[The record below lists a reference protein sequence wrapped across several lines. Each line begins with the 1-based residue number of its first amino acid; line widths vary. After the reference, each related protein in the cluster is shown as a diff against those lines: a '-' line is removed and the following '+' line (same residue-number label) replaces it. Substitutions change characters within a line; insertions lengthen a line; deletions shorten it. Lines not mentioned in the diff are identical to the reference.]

1 VRSKK
6 DELRTRQKSES
17 GCNGCKATARLS
29 NQEHRKEM
37 QPSQFSLFFNCVIA
51 KLGRIQYQ
59 RQITI
64 YETNNTP
71 LSQQYHRWMHSTVNQ
86 LRQHADHHTKQ
97 GEHARGLRI

>member
-1 VRSKK
+1 MQS
-6 DELRTRQKSES
+6 
-17 GCNGCKATARLS
+17 NGQAFKPGTQERNTAISIFPL
-29 NQEHRKEM
+29 
-37 QPSQFSLFFNCVIA
+37 LNCVIA

-71 LSQQYHRWMHSTVNQ
+71 LSQQYRGWMHSTVNQ

>member
-1 VRSKK
+1 MQS
-6 DELRTRQKSES
+6 
-17 GCNGCKATARLS
+17 NGQAFKPGTQERNTAIIFPL
-29 NQEHRKEM
+29 
-37 QPSQFSLFFNCVIA
+37 LNCVIA

-64 YETNNTP
+64 YETNNVP
-71 LSQQYHRWMHSTVNQ
+71 LPQQYRGWMHSTVNQ

>member
-1 VRSKK
+1 MQS
-6 DELRTRQKSES
+6 
-17 GCNGCKATARLS
+17 NGQAFKPGTQERNTAISIFPL
-29 NQEHRKEM
+29 
-37 QPSQFSLFFNCVIA
+37 LYCGIA
-51 KLGRIQYQ
+51 KLRRIQYE

-71 LSQQYHRWMHSTVNQ
+71 LSQQYRRWMHRTVNQ

>member
-1 VRSKK
+1 MQS
-6 DELRTRQKSES
+6 
-17 GCNGCKATARLS
+17 NGQAFKPGT
-29 NQEHRKEM
+29 QERNAAISIF
-37 QPSQFSLFFNCVIA
+37 PLFLNCVIA

>member
-1 VRSKK
+1 MQS
-6 DELRTRQKSES
+6 
-17 GCNGCKATARLS
+17 NGQAFKPGT
-29 NQEHRKEM
+29 QERNAAISIF
-37 QPSQFSLFFNCVIA
+37 PLLNCVIA

>member
-1 VRSKK
+1 MQS
-6 DELRTRQKSES
+6 
-17 GCNGCKATARLS
+17 NGQAFKRGTQERNTAISIFPL
-29 NQEHRKEM
+29 
-37 QPSQFSLFFNCVIA
+37 LNCVIA

-71 LSQQYHRWMHSTVNQ
+71 LSQQYRGWMHSTVNQ

-97 GEHARGLRI
+97 REHASGLRI

>member
-1 VRSKK
+1 MQS
-6 DELRTRQKSES
+6 
-17 GCNGCKATARLS
+17 NGQAFKPGTQERNTAISIFPL
-29 NQEHRKEM
+29 
-37 QPSQFSLFFNCVIA
+37 LNCVIA

-71 LSQQYHRWMHSTVNQ
+71 LSQQYRRWMHSTVNQ

-97 GEHARGLRI
+97 REHARGRRI

>member
-1 VRSKK
+1 MQS
-6 DELRTRQKSES
+6 
-17 GCNGCKATARLS
+17 NGQAFKPGTQERNTAISIFPL
-29 NQEHRKEM
+29 
-37 QPSQFSLFFNCVIA
+37 LYCGIA
-51 KLGRIQYQ
+51 KLRRILYE

-71 LSQQYHRWMHSTVNQ
+71 LSQQYRRWMHSTVNQ

>member
-1 VRSKK
+1 MQS
-6 DELRTRQKSES
+6 
-17 GCNGCKATARLS
+17 NGQAFKPGKQERNTAISIFPL
-29 NQEHRKEM
+29 
-37 QPSQFSLFFNCVIA
+37 LYCGIA
-51 KLGRIQYQ
+51 KLRRILYE

-71 LSQQYHRWMHSTVNQ
+71 LSQQYRRWMHSTVNQ

>member
-1 VRSKK
+1 MQS
-6 DELRTRQKSES
+6 
-17 GCNGCKATARLS
+17 NGQAFKPGTQERNTAISIFPL
-29 NQEHRKEM
+29 
-37 QPSQFSLFFNCVIA
+37 LYCGIA
-51 KLGRIQYQ
+51 KLRRILYE

-71 LSQQYHRWMHSTVNQ
+71 LSEQYRHWMHSSVNQ